1 MKSFQ
6 LDVDFNFS
14 ASILQKIVYSGAN
27 ERSFREAGAA
37 LEVLADLKISTQRV
51 ERITKRIGTERV
63 SERNKATAAWEEKPL
78 VEKTP
83 EVHCC
88 CTDVAMVQYDG
99 GRMQV
104 MDRSVS
110 EEELAEKQTY
120 WRETKVG
127 ALYWMKSDKHTA
139 DPAPVVPAKFLDPPA
154 VLQMVTEIKAKKC
167 AGASPLKE
175 TQSEENDSIEEKSE
189 ASKSKKRSRLKVTK
203 RPGAPELESRICVL
217 SSLCD
222 THSFG
227 KMLAGSALS
236 EGLFEAERKAFVAD
250 GSESNWGIWKRCFS
264 DWTPILDFVHAMTY
278 IFTAAM
284 AGRNPEAGWE
294 VYVRWLTWVWRGEV
308 ERVIAQ
314 LAARQCE
321 LGRPEKEEPLTSP
334 RQIVAE
340 ALTYLQ
346 NQQSRMRYD
355 EYRREGLPITSCYI
369 ESTVKQMNA
378 RMKGTEKFWSPRGG
392 EALLQL
398 RADYLSDNESM
409 PEFWSRRQRQQ
420 TGRRPTKIKT

>member
-1 MKSFQ
+1 MKSLQ
-6 LDVDFNFS
+6 LDVDIAFS
-14 ASILQKIVYSGAN
+14 LSILQKIIFSGAN
-27 ERSFREAGAA
+27 ERSFREATSA
-37 LEVLADLKISTQRV
+37 LEMLADLEISTQRV
-51 ERITKRIGTERV
+51 ERITERIGSERV
-63 SERNKATAAWEEKPL
+63 SERNKATAAWEKKPL

-83 EVHCC
+83 EVHSC

-104 MDRSVS
+104 MDRSIPK
-110 EEELAEKQTY
+110 EELTEKQTH

-127 ALYWMKSDKHTA
+127 SLYWMKSDKHA
-139 DPAPVVPAKFLDPPA
+139 VDPAPVVPEKFLDPPA

-167 AGASPLKE
+167 AGSSPLKE
-175 TQSEENDSIEEKSE
+175 KEVERNDSAEEKSDE
-189 ASKSKKRSRLKVTK
+189 SKNETRTRSQVTK

-222 THSFG
+222 SQSFG
-227 KMLAGSALS
+227 KMLASSALS
-236 EGLFEAERKAFVAD
+236 EGLYEAERKAFVAD

-284 AGRNPEAGWE
+284 AGRDLEAGWE
-294 VYVRWLTWVWRGEV
+294 VYVRWLTWAWHGEV
-308 ERVIAQ
+308 ERVIAE
-314 LAARQCE
+314 LAARQSE
-321 LGRPEKEEPLTSP
+321 LGRPEKEEPTTSP

-355 EYRREGLPITSCYI
+355 EYRRVGLPITSCYI

-378 RMKGTEKFWSPRGG
+378 RVKGTEKFWSPRGG

-409 PEFWSRRQRQQ
+409 PQFWSRRQRQQ
-420 TGRRPTKIKT
+420 TGRRPTKTKT